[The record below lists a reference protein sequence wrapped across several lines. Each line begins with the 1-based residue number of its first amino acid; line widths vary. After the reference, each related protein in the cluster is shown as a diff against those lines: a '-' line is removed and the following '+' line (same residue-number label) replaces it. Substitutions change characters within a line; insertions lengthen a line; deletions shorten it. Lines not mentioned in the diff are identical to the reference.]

1 MLNLDAIGYLMDK
14 YNLPNLDCILIIQMV
29 YNGNFKAIDNYL
41 TKLRYDN
48 SVLDNIT
55 TLVDRDILKP
65 LDKSVLSINFM
76 DLYLT
81 ESFIKDE
88 LVSDSEVNEKLSGY
102 EVDYLGEIMPIV
114 VGGVRHILNNILNGE
129 KG

>member
-14 YNLPNLDCILIIQMV
+14 YDLPTLDCILIIQMV
-29 YNGNFKAIDNYL
+29 YKGNFRAIDNYL
-41 TKLRYDN
+41 NKTKYDN
-48 SVLDNIT
+48 SVLYNINL
-55 TLVDRDILKP
+55 LVDREILKP

-76 DLYLT
+76 DLYLE
-81 ESFIKDE
+81 ESFIEEE
-88 LVSDSEVNEKLSGY
+88 LVSDSEVNEKLSSY
-102 EVDYLGEIMPIV
+102 EVDYLGEVMPIV

>member
-29 YNGNFKAIDNYL
+29 YKGNFKAIDNYL
-41 TKLRYDN
+41 TKLRYDD
-48 SVLDNIT
+48 SVRFNINV
-55 TLVDRDILKP
+55 LIDRDILKP
-65 LDKSVLSINFM
+65 LDKSILSINFM

-81 ESFIKDE
+81 ESFIKEE
-88 LVSDSEVNEKLSGY
+88 LVSDSEVNEKLSSY

>member
-29 YNGNFKAIDNYL
+29 YKGNFKAIDNYL

-102 EVDYLGEIMPIV
+102 EVDYLGAIMPIV

>member
-29 YNGNFKAIDNYL
+29 YKGNFKAIDNYL

-81 ESFIKDE
+81 ESFIKEE

-102 EVDYLGEIMPIV
+102 EVDYLGAIMPIV

>member
-29 YNGNFKAIDNYL
+29 YKGNFKAIDKYL

>member
-29 YNGNFKAIDNYL
+29 YKGNFKAIDNYL